1 MKSLLS
7 RRVLIT
13 VSCLS
18 VLTGCPE
25 WNSVPTVVDQHLGD
39 AYTNMVKNQTL
50 CIEHGTKAKDPK
62 LCPEHT
68 DVIGMDGQKAKGV
81 LDAYRQEAI
90 APAEDAKKGVALNVK
105 NVGGSS
111 AGN

>member
-1 MKSLLS
+1 
-7 RRVLIT
+7 
-13 VSCLS
+13 
-18 VLTGCPE
+18 
-25 WNSVPTVVDQHLGD
+25 
-39 AYTNMVKNQTL
+39 
-50 CIEHGTKAKDPK
+50 
-62 LCPEHT
+62 
-68 DVIGMDGQKAKGV
+68 MDGQKAKGV

>member
-1 MKSLLS
+1 MISLLS
-7 RRVLIT
+7 RRTLTI

-18 VLTGCPE
+18 ILTGCPE
-25 WNSVPTVVDQHLGD
+25 WNSVPTIVDQHLGD

-50 CIEHGTKAKDPK
+50 CAEHGTKAKNLK

-81 LDAYRQEAI
+81 LDAYRQGAV
-90 APAEDAKKGVALNVK
+90 APAEDAKKGLEFDVK
-105 NVGGSS
+105 KVGGS
-111 AGN
+111 